1 MWRTLMT
8 APFVW
13 FDLTADDGGKA
24 REFYAGLFG
33 WQIGPGAGDY
43 QGWITD
49 GEQPWAGIA
58 PGGGG
63 AAGAVPTG
71 RWVPYV
77 VVDDLDAAAKQAIE
91 LGGRVVRDKT
101 TGPAGT
107 SVTVADPSGGLVALF
122 TPATA

>member
-13 FDLTADDGGKA
+13 FDLTAEDGGTVG
-24 REFYAGLFG
+24 EFYAGLFG

-43 QGWITD
+43 QAWITD
-49 GEQPWAGIA
+49 GDRPWAGIVPA
-58 PGGGG
+58 G
-63 AAGAVPTG
+63 ASPAGAVPAA

-77 VVDDLDAAAKQAIE
+77 LVDDLDAAAKQAIE

-107 SVTVADPSGGLVALF
+107 SVIVADPGGALVALF
-122 TPATA
+122 TPAAG